1 METLFLKVLNMSLT
15 ASYVII
21 AVLLIRLLLKRAPK
35 KYSYLLWA
43 IVLFRLVCPV
53 SISSELS
60 LFNAPPF
67 DMTAAQKSGEAALS
81 YVPADIGYMEKPGM
95 TVGIPTVNVM
105 ISDTLPQADT
115 TASVNPLQIWIQI
128 GTVLWCIGVLA
139 LLVYSLVTY
148 FRLKRR
154 MATAVRLDKHIF
166 ESDSIRSPFIL
177 GFIKPRIYI
186 PFGLQEQERVYIL
199 KHEAYHLKRKDHL
212 IKPLAFVVLAF
223 HWFNPLAWLAFILM
237 AKDMEMSCDEKVL
250 SETGSGI
257 AKDYCTSLLAFAAN
271 RRLPSASPLAFG
283 ETGIRERVKNI
294 LRFKTPNKRVII
306 FSAAA
311 CIIAVAVCATNPI
324 VNGALQETGEPYGSY
339 RFEEQVY
346 MNLLSSFVAA
356 DGFKEY
362 YTFTENS
369 LIITDGAG
377 NQQKMKAIYERKA
390 LDVQKFNESFMP
402 SINVPNILGY
412 KERYEYVL
420 TDSAVDPEY
429 RLFLLD
435 DEVWLAKTHKDN
447 VNTLKSEYIWSI
459 YKISKL
465 DEEIVESESIVGT
478 QNGVDAFLALQKDFN
493 SGYDT
498 DKCYNI
504 TPQSIS
510 DNSEYSIFKYDKSAA
525 SFLLYKG
532 VVYRLGEWFG
542 GFGVT
547 TMALADMDNDGDSEL
562 YFTYSWGSGLH
573 RSHAG
578 YFNPSTKEIVTLP
591 YTNMN
596 KDMTLVDH
604 GDGSLSLYG
613 ADISNL
619 IDFAHF
625 NRKKTDFIS
634 DIVYEKGQILLSK
647 ARSSDHGD

>member
-1 METLFLKVLNMSLT
+1 METLFLKILNMSLT

-81 YVPADIGYMEKPGM
+81 YVPADIGYMETPGM

-105 ISDTLPQADT
+105 ISDTLPQAGP

-128 GTVLWCIGVLA
+128 GTVLWCLGTLS

-154 MATAVRLDKHIF
+154 MATAVLLDKHIF
-166 ESDSIRSPFIL
+166 ESDNIRSPFIL

-199 KHEAYHLKRKDHL
+199 KHEAYHIKRKDHL

-257 AKDYCTSLLAFAAN
+257 AKDYCTSLLSFAAN

-294 LRFKTPNKRVII
+294 LRFKAPKKRVVV

-346 MNLLSSFVAA
+346 MNLLSSFVAV

-377 NQQKMKAIYERKA
+377 KQQKMKAVYERKA

-402 SINVPNILGY
+402 NINVPNILGY

-435 DEVWLAKTHKDN
+435 DEIWLAKTYKDN

-465 DEEIVESESIVGT
+465 DEAIVQSEAIVGT

-493 SGYDT
+493 SGYDS

-504 TPQSIS
+504 TPQSIIE
-510 DNSEYSIFKYDKSAA
+510 NSEYSIFKYDKSAA

-532 VVYRLGEWFG
+532 VVYPLGEWFG

-547 TMALADMDNDGDSEL
+547 SMALADMDNDGDSEL

-625 NRKKTDFIS
+625 DRKKTDFIS
-634 DIVYEKGQILLSK
+634 DIVYDKGQILLS
-647 ARSSDHGD
+647 AAANE